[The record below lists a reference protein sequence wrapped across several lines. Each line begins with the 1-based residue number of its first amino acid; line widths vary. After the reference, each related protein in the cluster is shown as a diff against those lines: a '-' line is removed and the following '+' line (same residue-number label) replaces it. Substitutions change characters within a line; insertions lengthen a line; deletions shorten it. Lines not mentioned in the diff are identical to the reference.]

1 MHGTYQNLHLAP
13 VTDTDTPRREM
24 ALQPRERTA
33 DPDAL
38 ISVAQAAAL
47 LGVHPNTIR
56 TWTEAGRLVAYRI
69 NARGDRRFRRS
80 DVERLLVEGPGA
92 ELEEP
97 VSRHVATPGNRDPQL
112 AVMARLARGAGATA
126 SASLVCRV
134 AVEALRSELGYP
146 RVAVYLVDGGE
157 LVLSTHAGFAT
168 PPPLRRQRAGL
179 RELVA
184 LDGQGLQLV
193 EIVLGHD
200 SDPVGLVRIEDE
212 ADGWL
217 DATALPFLRTFGDG
231 LAAAVHNANVLARAR
246 REVRRARALR
256 SVTHELTGQLDPATV
271 LDQIVERTRSLFD
284 ADKAGLWLVGS
295 GEYPFELAAQRG
307 LGAEFLATVRGV
319 RLEDEAI
326 GVRAVRERL
335 PLWARNVDRDPSV
348 GRLRGSYAAEG
359 IRTACLVP
367 LVGPNETLGLLG
379 LYHCSDRLWPDDEVA
394 LVQAFANQAAV
405 TIQNARLYR
414 SVADQAARMRSIQDL
429 SSRLNRLTDVT
440 AIGEAIVAE
449 ASSLADYHD
458 IRIYRIDWERRV
470 CEPIAF
476 TREMLGDEG
485 DPFELLRVN
494 VGEGLTGWAAEHGEA
509 LLVNDALAD
518 PRAMTIDGTDEI
530 EESMLVVPMM
540 YESRAVGVIVLSQLG
555 SNRFTP
561 DDLQTMSIFAGQ
573 AAQAMANADAYARL
587 AAQSDQLARQLDSQ
601 RRLLEIN
608 ERLLSTLDNEA
619 VLESIADGLRT
630 VVAYDNLSIFRADRA
645 ERRLVPV
652 LARERYIEEVMRHV
666 VPFGRGLMGWV
677 VEHGEPVL
685 ANDALADPRVIQIP
699 GTPEEPEAV
708 IVVPLVA
715 DDEVIG
721 AMNVGRIGREE
732 VYFTETDF
740 ELVKLFAAQASIALR
755 NADAHAAV
763 SLRAETDAL
772 TGLGNHGAFQRDL
785 GELLAADTAPD
796 QHRVGLLMMD
806 LDRFK
811 AYNDRHGH
819 PAGDALLHAI
829 ATAIY
834 GAARSGD
841 RVYRYGGDEFALILP
856 NTTVAQ
862 AARVGNRIRRAV
874 VELTSSNAT
883 PVTITVGVAAI
894 PGDAADR
901 AGLIAAADTALYYGK
916 RSGENRVVRAR
927 DVPTETT
934 ELRGTLDDL
943 ARAALRGGEE
953 TDTVEH
959 LVEQAA
965 RLSTGD
971 ELHRHDSQ
979 SVRDALLA
987 VARSFETQGGELRGH
1002 ADRVGRLAAA
1012 IAERLRLGGEEAHVV
1027 ELAARLHVLD
1037 ESGVGEL
1044 EPIPS
1049 LGEVARIIRGYRALV
1064 SGSGDAD
1071 AGANAHIVAAA
1082 NEYDEFVT
1090 GAGRPG
1096 PGRAD
1101 ALRALRRHP
1110 ARLRP
1115 DVLDALAKV
1124 VAARPDAGRRRRRSD
1139 PASRSR
1145 AKSGAA

>member
-1 MHGTYQNLHLAP
+1 
-13 VTDTDTPRREM
+13 M

-80 DVERLLVEGPGA
+80 DVERLLVEGPGV
-92 ELEEP
+92 ELDEP
-97 VSRHVATPGNRDPQL
+97 GSPQAATSGGRDSQL
-112 AVMARLARGAGATA
+112 AVIARLARGAGATA

-146 RVAVYLVDGGE
+146 RVAVYLIEAGE
-157 LVLSTHAGFAT
+157 LVLSTHAGFAV
-168 PPPLRRQRAGL
+168 PPPIRRRGDVL
-179 RELVA
+179 RERIE
-184 LDGQGLQLV
+184 LDGHGPQVV

-200 SDPVGLVRIEDE
+200 PESVGLVRIEDE

-217 DATALPFLRTFGDG
+217 DAAALPFLRTFGDG
-231 LAAAVHNANVLARAR
+231 LAAAVRNAHVLARAR

-284 ADKAGLWLVGS
+284 ADKAGVWLVGA
-295 GEYPFELAAQRG
+295 GEFPFELAAQRG
-307 LGAEFLATVRGV
+307 LGEPFLEAVRGL
-319 RLEDEAI
+319 RLDSDTV
-326 GVRAVRERL
+326 GVRAVREGR
-335 PLWARNVDRDPSV
+335 PLWARNVSQP
-348 GRLRGSYAAEG
+348 GGSSLLEAEYAAEG
-359 IRTACLVP
+359 IRTACVVP
-367 LVGPNETLGLLG
+367 LMGPDRALGLIG

-394 LVQAFANQAAV
+394 LVQAFANHAAV

-449 ASSLADYHD
+449 ASPLADYHD

-485 DPFELLRVN
+485 DPFELLRVK

-509 LLVNDALAD
+509 MLVNDALAD
-518 PRAMTIDGTDEI
+518 PRAMTIEGTDEI

-573 AAQAMANADAYARL
+573 AAQAIANADAYARL
-587 AAQSDQLARQLDSQ
+587 SAQSDQLARQLDSQ

-619 VLESIADGLRT
+619 VLESIADGLHT

-652 LARERYIEEVMRHV
+652 LARERYVEEVMRHV

-732 VYFTETDF
+732 VYFSETDF

-755 NADAHAAV
+755 NADAHHAV

-785 GELLAADTAPD
+785 GQLLAAESGPGD
-796 QHRVGLLMMD
+796 HRLAMLMMD

-834 GAARSGD
+834 GAARSSD

-856 NTTVAQ
+856 NATVAQ
-862 AARVGNRIRRAV
+862 AARVGDRIRRAV

-894 PGDAADR
+894 PGDAHDR

-927 DVPTETT
+927 DVPTETR

-953 TDTVEH
+953 TETVEH

-971 ELHRHDSQ
+971 ELHRHDSV

-987 VARSFETQGGELRGH
+987 VARSFETQGGELHGH
-1002 ADRVGRLAAA
+1002 ADRVGRLGAA
-1012 IAERLRLGGEEAHVV
+1012 IAERLLLTDEETHVI
-1027 ELAARLHVLD
+1027 ELAARLHVL
-1037 ESGVGEL
+1037 EEGGVAEL

-1049 LGEVARIIRGYRALV
+1049 LGEVARIIRGYRSLV
-1064 SGSGDAD
+1064 AGSGDAD
-1071 AGANAHIVAAA
+1071 ASASAHIVAAA
-1082 NEYDEFVT
+1082 NEYDELVS
-1090 GAGRPG
+1090 GAGGRG
-1096 PGRAD
+1096 LGRAD
-1101 ALRALRRHP
+1101 AMRSLRQHP
-1110 ARLRP
+1110 SRLRP
-1115 DVLDALAKV
+1115 DVLDALANV
-1124 VAARPDAGRRRRRSD
+1124 VAARPDAGHRRRRSD
-1139 PASRSR
+1139 PAKRSR
-1145 AKSGAA
+1145 AKASAA